1 MHAEWIVEQ
10 AQEYQ
15 RTHRRS
21 PGSIEE
27 LRRELPAAAI
37 DATDPWGQDWL
48 LSPAFRDTHAPPN
61 AEDLWVCSRGPTGN
75 APCPPEHLGVRP
87 VSSPGSIGHSARF
100 GGWDS
105 EVPTDSRDLVLPILP
120 VPAAAYVA
128 YRIVGR
134 LRGRPA
140 PRLDAALAYL
150 VVVVG
155 VLVAIAV
162 TFYSPTAARA
172 YLAVAESHLRSLV
185 SAIDAYKEH
194 TGSLPA
200 TLADLTAPVTNQQ
213 GKAAGPFINRI
224 PEPSP

>member
-1 MHAEWIVEQ
+1 
-10 AQEYQ
+10 
-15 RTHRRS
+15 
-21 PGSIEE
+21 
-27 LRRELPAAAI
+27 
-37 DATDPWGQDWL
+37 
-48 LSPAFRDTHAPPN
+48 
-61 AEDLWVCSRGPTGN
+61 GN

-100 GGWDS
+100 GGWNS

-128 YRIVGR
+128 YRIIGR

-140 PRLDAALAYL
+140 PRLDGALAYL
-150 VVVVG
+150 VVVVVVG
-155 VLVAIAV
+155 VLAAIAV
-162 TFYSPTAARA
+162 TFYTPTAARA
-172 YLAVAESHLRSLV
+172 YLAVAESDLHFLV

-224 PEPSP
+224 LEPSPWGRLSKYRYRRGTDGTF